1 MSTSITWHEMML
13 LLLFAGEEDETYEQY
28 QHQQPSEE
36 DVQRPSG
43 ARKYSVHRDDQGEPG
58 EASGA
63 RQYR

>member
-1 MSTSITWHEMML
+1 MML
-13 LLLFAGEEDETYEQY
+13 LLLVVAGEEEENYEQY
-28 QHQQPSEE
+28 QHQQAGEE
-36 DVQRPSG
+36 ELQRLSG